1 MHCFNKLTGA
11 PSGEV
16 LPELVNLYKPPFYL
30 ATWKDGAALLTNKLH
45 SKDMLPKDV
54 IFFAPCHVGGIKGRE
69 TALASLKAEGFTR
82 EEPSSEFGHR
92 SREATLAP
100 LEAEGFT
107 REESSLEFDRQ
118 GREGAVNNLIN
129 EGVDPKK
136 ASSELMIP
144 VAANRRKSGTCKFL
158 GGCNKAI
165 RYSNFCKNHRP
176 NKAKKSDRCGSCG
189 VVLGVVVKVIGGHC
203 YPCYRKPELT
213 AARKKTIAEKKAGR
227 GECSTPGCTGV
238 NHHGCGKCICTT
250 KVVFYDY

>member
-45 SKDMLPKDV
+45 SKGMLPKDV

-69 TALASLKAEGFTR
+69 TALASLEAEGFTR

-107 REESSLEFDRQ
+107 REEASLEFDRQ

-144 VAANRRKSGTCKFL
+144 VAANRRKNWYLQISWW
-158 GGCNKAI
+158 
-165 RYSNFCKNHRP
+165 
-176 NKAKKSDRCGSCG
+176 
-189 VVLGVVVKVIGGHC
+189 VQ
-203 YPCYRKPELT
+203 
-213 AARKKTIAEKKAGR
+213 
-227 GECSTPGCTGV
+227 
-238 NHHGCGKCICTT
+238 
-250 KVVFYDY
+250 